1 MRYLRS
7 SRYCWIRAVNSLESM
22 GFSAQEERLAFA
34 KSMEISPTVT
44 GKRVQYFWA
53 GADKWV
59 DVLGAYE
66 ISLCLFSQ

>member
-1 MRYLRS
+1 M
-7 SRYCWIRAVNSLESM
+7 NSLESM
-22 GFSAQEERLAFA
+22 GFSAQEERLTFA

-44 GKRVQYFWA
+44 GKRVQYFGA